1 VPLTIAIRMTTQHST
16 AVTVLLAAA
25 VVPVA
30 SAVIINVPAD
40 QPTIQAGI
48 VAAVNG
54 DEIVVAPGTYFE
66 TINFLGKRITLRSSD
81 GADVTTIDAQGM
93 GTVVTCDNG
102 EGTFSVLEGFTI
114 TGGFSALGAGMR
126 NAGSSPTV
134 TNCTFSGNAG
144 VNGGGMF
151 NSGSATVTNCT
162 FSENSA
168 IGESVGGGGM
178 YNGLGS
184 TPTVT
189 NCKFSRNT
197 ADGVNATGGGMFNGG
212 SNPTVTNC
220 SFTANTAA
228 YRGGGMYN
236 FSNSSPTVTNC
247 TFDTNTTGEGGGGM
261 WNSSGSS
268 PTVVNCMF
276 TGNRADLGGGMRNV
290 SAASVR
296 NCTFVRNEATDAC
309 ISNSATG
316 GTIANCV
323 IWDNSPSQII
333 GPGSVA
339 YSAVE
344 GGWPG
349 TGNIDADPQFVDPA
363 AGNFHLLPGSPCID
377 AANNLFVPAGIT
389 TDLDGNPR
397 FVDDPFTVDTGV
409 GDPPIVDMGAHEL
422 CPWDCGGDHDGNVG
436 ILDFLGLLSQWG
448 EHGATCDFDG
458 DAVGITDLLE
468 LLASWGRCP

>member
-1 VPLTIAIRMTTQHST
+1 MPLTVAITMTAQHGI

-25 VVPVA
+25 VVPVT
-30 SAVIINVPAD
+30 SAGIINVPAD

-48 VAAVNG
+48 VAAMNG

-66 TINFLGKRITLRSSD
+66 TINFLGKTITVRSS
-81 GADVTTIDAQGM
+81 GGTDVTTIDAQRT

-102 EGTFSVLEGFTI
+102 EGTDTVLEGFTI
-114 TGGFSALGAGMR
+114 TGGMSALGAGMR
-126 NAGSSPTV
+126 NANSSPTV
-134 TNCTFSGNAG
+134 TACTFIGNSS

-162 FSENSA
+162 FSGNSA
-168 IGESVGGGGM
+168 IGEFVGGGGM

-184 TPTVT
+184 PTVT
-189 NCKFSRNT
+189 NCSFTGNT
-197 ADGVNATGGGMFNGG
+197 ADGSNATGGGMFNGG
-212 SNPTVTNC
+212 SNPMVTNC

-236 FSNSSPTVTNC
+236 FSDSSPMVTSC
-247 TFDTNTTGEGGGGM
+247 TFDANVAGVSGGGM

-268 PTVVNCMF
+268 PTVTNCMF
-276 TGNRADLGGGMRNV
+276 SGNRADFGGGMRNV

-296 NCTFVRNEATDAC
+296 NCTFTGNEATDAC

-316 GTIANCV
+316 NAIANSV
-323 IWDNSPSQII
+323 IWDNCPSQII
-333 GPGSVA
+333 GPGVVA

-349 TGNIDADPQFVDPA
+349 TGNTNADPQFVDPA
-363 AGNFHLLPGSPCID
+363 GGDFHLLPGSPCID

-397 FVDDPFTVDTGV
+397 FVDDPFIEDTGV
-409 GDPPIVDMGAHEL
+409 GDPPIVDMGAYEL
-422 CPWDCGGDHDGNVG
+422 CPWDCGGDHDGSVG
-436 ILDFLGLLSQWG
+436 IVDFLGLLSQWDH
-448 EHGATCDFDG
+448 HGTACDFDADG
-458 DAVGITDLLE
+458 VGISDFLS
-468 LLASWGRCP
+468 LLANWGQCS